1 MTTGYKK
8 PKKQRSDSVT
18 ADIAAFATAGQDS
31 APPQPLSDDDMKHW
45 RQIVKAR
52 AKDDWTEI
60 DLMHAWNLARIMG
73 YIDQS
78 HDDIA
83 ANGMTLTS
91 ERGTPI
97 DNPAFSRLE
106 KLSRLAMTY
115 STKLHIH
122 AEATVGRSADSSK
135 RATKQR
141 QAEAVKSSLQENELG
156 DFIAQ
161 PTLN

>member
-18 ADIAAFATAGQDS
+18 ADIAAFSAAGQDI

-91 ERGTPI
+91 ERGTPM
-97 DNPAFSRLE
+97 E